1 MIIKILL
8 KDGCYLARKV
18 LEHKCFRRKRYMKH
32 EPDTDE
38 ILNGIADF
46 SDVRVVH
53 VVRQYAPNI
62 GGLEDVVRNLAAKQ
76 NGRFAGLKVVTL
88 DRLFTDL
95 SARLPGREI
104 IDGIEVCRI
113 PFRGSTRYPLA
124 PSVLGEIKDADL
136 VHVHAVDFFYDALAL
151 SRFWHRKTLV
161 ATTHGGFF
169 HTARFARLKQVW
181 FNSLTRLSSS
191 QYSGIACC
199 SQSDFDLFRKIAPRR
214 TELIENGVDL
224 EKFGEA
230 ASVEPRKTL
239 LTLGRFSSNKRL
251 NLLLDLMKSLSTSDD
266 SWTLHVAGVESDLT
280 KNDILS
286 RAQSLGLGSQ
296 VYVHVGLS
304 NQQLRDLIGQCSLF
318 VSASDYEGFGLVL
331 IEALSAGLIPV
342 VHANQA
348 FQSLSDSN
356 PLIRL
361 CDFEDVKKTAIAVDS
376 ALQDLLDDQS
386 LRERAVQSVQR
397 YGWPHTAKKYDD
409 LYTRALRL

>member
-38 ILNGIADF
+38 ILNGVADF

-124 PSVLGEIKDADL
+124 PSVLGEIKNADL

-239 LTLGRFSSNKRL
+239 LTLGRFSTNKRL
-251 NLLLDLMKSLSTSDD
+251 NLLLDLMKSLSTSEDN
-266 SWTLHVAGVESDLT
+266 WTLHVAGVESDLT

-286 RAQSLGLGSQ
+286 RALSLGLGSQ

-361 CDFEDVKKTAIAVDS
+361 CDFEDAKKTASAVDS
-376 ALQDLLDDQS
+376 ALQDLLSDQS

-397 YGWPHTAKKYDD
+397 YGWSYTAKKYDD

>member
-1 MIIKILL
+1 MPWTFLR
-8 KDGCYLARKV
+8 CPCSEQV
-18 LEHKCFRRKRYMKH
+18 
-32 EPDTDE
+32 
-38 ILNGIADF
+38 
-46 SDVRVVH
+46 
-53 VVRQYAPNI
+53 
-62 GGLEDVVRNLAAKQ
+62 
-76 NGRFAGLKVVTL
+76 
-88 DRLFTDL
+88 
-95 SARLPGREI
+95 
-104 IDGIEVCRI
+104 
-113 PFRGSTRYPLA
+113 LA
-124 PSVLGEIKDADL
+124 PENPGCDNAWRL
-136 VHVHAVDFFYDALAL
+136 
-151 SRFWHRKTLV
+151 
-161 ATTHGGFF
+161 F

-376 ALQDLLDDQS
+376 ALQDLLSDQS

-397 YGWPHTAKKYDD
+397 YGWPHTAKNTTTFI
-409 LYTRALRL
+409 LAP